1 MHSTRK
7 LTLFAVLMLAM
18 CLPLTASSQIPT
30 APGVEMDCDN
40 KNPKIDVRPP
50 SSSPQV
56 QIICTLTN
64 PSSFEEQISVD
75 KEWDGV
81 EVEMTLEEDSFTLAA
96 GDAEEFTVT
105 FSGNSR
111 ASASLV
117 YDFTLIAV
125 VTNVQSLD
133 WPDQLSSN
141 ATVEGEL
148 GIEAFGMVD
157 LSVADKS
164 TRSMNSGE
172 ETPIAFQAQNN
183 GNSDDDIRI
192 IIQNQDELE
201 EAGFTFPGGATLTLP
216 VEKGSLSETREF
228 TIRSPNEIPEDAR
241 YQLILQASSVND
253 DDATLSETTLSI
265 QLEANTGAGSLGGGL
280 EEFSK
285 DDAVLYGGIA
295 AAGLFG
301 IVLVVALSKALRK
314 RADSQPMYL
323 PPVDV
328 ADEEEPKDEFDF
340 EDLDDDLDSLLD
352 DVDDLDDVFADL

>member
-1 MHSTRK
+1 MYSTRK

-18 CLPLTASSQIPT
+18 CMPLTASSQVPT
-30 APGVEMDCDN
+30 APGVEIDCDN
-40 KNPKIDVRPP
+40 KSPKIDVRPP
-50 SSSPQV
+50 SSNPQV
-56 QIICTLTN
+56 QITCTLTN
-64 PSSFEEQISVD
+64 PSSFEEQISVE

-81 EVEMTLEEDSFTLAA
+81 EVEMTLEEDSFTIAA
-96 GDAEEFTVT
+96 GEDEDFTVT

-117 YDFTLIAV
+117 YDFTLVAV
-125 VTNVQSLD
+125 VTNVQNLD
-133 WPDQLSSN
+133 WPEQLASN

-164 TRSMNSGE
+164 TRSMKSAE
-172 ETPIAFQAQNN
+172 EIPISFQAQNN

-192 IIQNQDELE
+192 IILNQDELE
-201 EAGFTFPGGATLTLP
+201 DAGFTFPGGATLTLA
-216 VEKGSLSETREF
+216 VEKGAVSETREF
-228 TIRSPNEIPEDAR
+228 VLRSPSDVPEDAR
-241 YQLILQASSVND
+241 FQLTLQASSVND
-253 DDATLSETTLSI
+253 ADATLSETTLSI
-265 QLEANTGAGSLGGGL
+265 QLEANTGAGGLGGGL

-314 RADSQPMYL
+314 RADSQPMYV
-323 PPVDV
+323 PPVEV
-328 ADEEEPKDEFDF
+328 ADEDEDEFDF
-340 EDLDDDLDSLLD
+340 EDLDDDLDSMLD